1 MEKENKSNT
10 VEGRMH
16 IEINDLKDKME
27 KLNAF
32 RESDKFY
39 EIDLKCSLLLN
50 AQYDTMNGY
59 VQLLE
64 ARLDIMNGKKPEM
77 KKMDFST
84 ALQLIKQGF
93 VLIREGW
100 NGKDIYVFSL
110 IKERVIGDTGIGSEP
125 IPLIAQDFVIGNSEN
140 VEYGARMVIYNKK
153 SGKMDSWVPSSAD
166 LMAEDWVLVTDWK
179 E

>member
-27 KLNAF
+27 KINAF
-32 RESDKFY
+32 RDSEKFY
-39 EIDLKCSLLLN
+39 EIDLKSSLLLN

-64 ARLDIMNGKKPEM
+64 SRLDIMNGKKPEVG
-77 KKMDFST
+77 KMDFST

-100 NGKDIYVFSL
+100 NGKDIYVFRL
-110 IKERVIGDTGIGSEP
+110 LAERVVGETSVGSEP
-125 IPLIAQDFVIGNSEN
+125 IPLVAQDFVIENSKN
-140 VEYGARMVIYNKK
+140 IEYGARMVTYNKK

-166 LMAEDWVLVTDWK
+166 LMADDWVLVTDWK